1 MADDLTHTHLPE
13 YPAENR
19 DEAAR
24 AVPRHLSLALR
35 DYFDL
40 TGQAPLPNR
49 LADLLR
55 QFEDALAAH
64 GGQVEALFRDELVKA
79 LPMLRTFAI
88 SLTANPTRADDL
100 VQETMAKA

>member
-1 MADDLTHTHLPE
+1 MTEEPTHANGAELPSVD
-13 YPAENR
+13 R

-24 AVPRHLSLALR
+24 AVPGHLALALR

-40 TGQAPLPNR
+40 AGQAPLPDR
-49 LADLLR
+49 LSGLLS
-55 QFEDALAAH
+55 EVEAALGLH
-64 GGQVEALFRDELVKA
+64 GGRMETSFRDDLVKA

-100 VQETMAKA
+100 VQETMVK